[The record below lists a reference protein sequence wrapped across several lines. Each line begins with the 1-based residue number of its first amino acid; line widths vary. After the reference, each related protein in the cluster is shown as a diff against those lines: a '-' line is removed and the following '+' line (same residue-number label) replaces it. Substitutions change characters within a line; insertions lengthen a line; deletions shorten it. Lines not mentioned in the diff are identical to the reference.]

1 MASNRN
7 PEVRY
12 NGSGYADKTAGEAI
26 TRADR
31 DLLKLRKLQLMNM
44 LRSVAVAKEHGFRI
58 CGYVN
63 LVEIERD
70 RR

>member
-12 NGSGYADKTAGEAI
+12 NGSGYSDRTAGEAI
-26 TRADR
+26 MKADR
-31 DLLKLRKLQLMNM
+31 DLLKLRRLQLMNR
-44 LRSVAVAKEHGFRI
+44 LRSVAKEHGFRI

-70 RR
+70 RS

>member
-1 MASNRN
+1 MATNRN

-12 NGSGYADKTAGEAI
+12 NGSGYSDRTAGEAI
-26 TRADR
+26 MKADR
-31 DLLKLRKLQLMNM
+31 DLLKLRRLQLMNR
-44 LRSVAVAKEHGFRI
+44 LRSVAKEHGFRI

>member
-12 NGSGYADKTAGEAI
+12 NGSGYSDRTACEAI
-26 TRADR
+26 MKADR
-31 DLLKLRKLQLMNM
+31 NLLKLRQLQLMNR
-44 LRSVAVAKEHGFRI
+44 LRSVAKEHGFRI

-63 LVEIERD
+63 LVEIEEER
-70 RR
+70 

>member
-12 NGSGYADKTAGEAI
+12 NGSGYSDRTAGEAI
-26 TRADR
+26 MKADR
-31 DLLKLRKLQLMNM
+31 DLLKLRRLQLMNR
-44 LRSVAVAKEHGFRI
+44 LRSVAKEHGFRI

>member
-26 TRADR
+26 MKADR
-31 DLLKLRKLQLMNM
+31 DLLKLRQLQLMNR
-44 LRSVAVAKEHGFRI
+44 LRSVAKEHGFRI
-58 CGYVN
+58 CGYGN
-63 LVEIERD
+63 LVEREKEV
-70 RR
+70 

>member
-26 TRADR
+26 ARADR
-31 DLLKLRKLQLMNM
+31 DLLRLRRMQLMNR
-44 LRSVAVAKEHGFRI
+44 LRSVAKEHGFRI

>member
-12 NGSGYADKTAGEAI
+12 NGSGYSDRTAGEAI
-26 TRADR
+26 VKADR
-31 DLLKLRKLQLMNM
+31 DLLKLRQLQLMNR
-44 LRSVAVAKEHGFRI
+44 LRSVAKEHGFRI

-63 LVEIERD
+63 LVEIEKER
-70 RR
+70 

>member
-7 PEVRY
+7 PEVQY
-12 NGSGYADKTAGEAI
+12 NGSGYSDRTAGEAI

-31 DLLKLRKLQLMNM
+31 DLLKLRQLQLMNR
-44 LRSVAVAKEHGFRI
+44 LRSVAKEHGFRI

-63 LVEIERD
+63 LVEIEKER
-70 RR
+70 

>member
-12 NGSGYADKTAGEAI
+12 NGSGYSDKTAGEAI
-26 TRADR
+26 MKADR
-31 DLLKLRKLQLMNM
+31 DLLKLRRLQLMNR
-44 LRSVAVAKEHGFRI
+44 LRSVAKEHGFRI

>member
-12 NGSGYADKTAGEAI
+12 NGSGYSDRTAGEAI
-26 TRADR
+26 AKADR
-31 DLLKLRKLQLMNM
+31 DLLKLRRLQLMNR
-44 LRSVAVAKEHGFRI
+44 LRSVAKEHGFRI

-63 LVEIERD
+63 LVEIEKER
-70 RR
+70 

>member
-12 NGSGYADKTAGEAI
+12 NESGYADKTAGEAI

-31 DLLKLRKLQLMNM
+31 DLLRLRRVQLMNR
-44 LRSVAVAKEHGFRI
+44 LRSVAKEHGFRI

-63 LVEIERD
+63 LVEIEKER
-70 RR
+70 

>member
-12 NGSGYADKTAGEAI
+12 NGSGYSDRTAGEAI

-31 DLLKLRKLQLMNM
+31 DLLKLRRLQLMNR
-44 LRSVAVAKEHGFRI
+44 LRSVAKEYGFRI

-63 LVEIERD
+63 LVEIEKER
-70 RR
+70 

>member
-12 NGSGYADKTAGEAI
+12 NGSGYSDRTAGEAI
-26 TRADR
+26 MKADR
-31 DLLKLRKLQLMNM
+31 DFLKLRRVQLMNR
-44 LRSVAVAKEHGFRI
+44 LRSVAKEHGFRI

-63 LVEIERD
+63 LVEIEKER
-70 RR
+70 